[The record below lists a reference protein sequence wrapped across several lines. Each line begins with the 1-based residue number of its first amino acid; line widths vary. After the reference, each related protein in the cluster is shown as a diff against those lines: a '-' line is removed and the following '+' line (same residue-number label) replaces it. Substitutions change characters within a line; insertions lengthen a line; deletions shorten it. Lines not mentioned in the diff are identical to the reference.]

1 MITLVVVV
9 VVVVVVA
16 LVVMVVM
23 MTPRRF
29 LEKETMSV
37 SGTTFL
43 QANTLLFCHPTKR
56 VRALAG

>member
-1 MITLVVVV
+1 MITL
-9 VVVVVVA
+9 VVVVA